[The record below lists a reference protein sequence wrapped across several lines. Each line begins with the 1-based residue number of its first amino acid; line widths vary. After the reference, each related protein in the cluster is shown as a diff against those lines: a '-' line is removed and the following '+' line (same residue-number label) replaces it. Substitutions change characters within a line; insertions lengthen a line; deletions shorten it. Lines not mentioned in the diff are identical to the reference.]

1 MDGGDSHDDDAKAAS
16 CEKDRLLNHL
26 LKLALIFDINQ
37 DLNNRDGVDHD
48 DDHDNNL
55 YNETEAEL
63 FVIFMTMMIKSHLC
77 HLWERAG
84 DQ

>member
-16 CEKDRLLNHL
+16 WEKDRLLNHL

-48 DDHDNNL
+48 DDL

-63 FVIFMTMMIKSHLC
+63 FVMLIFMTMMIKSHLC
-77 HLWERAG
+77 HLCERAG

>member
-1 MDGGDSHDDDAKAAS
+1 M
-16 CEKDRLLNHL
+16 
-26 LKLALIFDINQ
+26 FDINQ
-37 DLNNRDGVDHD
+37 DRNNRDGVDHD
-48 DDHDNNL
+48 DDL

-63 FVIFMTMMIKSHLC
+63 FVIFMTIKSHLC